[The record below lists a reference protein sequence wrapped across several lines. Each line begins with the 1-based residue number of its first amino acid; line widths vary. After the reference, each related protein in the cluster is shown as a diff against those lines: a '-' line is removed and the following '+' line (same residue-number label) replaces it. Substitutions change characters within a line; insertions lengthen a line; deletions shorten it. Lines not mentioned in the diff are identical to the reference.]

1 MKTIIIIPARM
12 ASQRFPNKPMALIDG
27 IPMIQRVWEKA
38 KLANIGDIRVVVSR
52 SSENSGKRVTYRIT
66 FKNAPYNLPQ
76 FTVVQNDV
84 LNAPTASQQVEIQTI
99 TATTGKFSMTLCSQ

>member
-38 KLANIGDIRVVVSR
+38 KLANIGEVVTGFGGFGGLGRDLHISFKFLEVPILSR
-52 SSENSGKRVTYRIT
+52 SDCRRRSCRTRRRRGGRRG
-66 FKNAPYNLPQ
+66 PRRR
-76 FTVVQNDV
+76 
-84 LNAPTASQQVEIQTI
+84 
-99 TATTGKFSMTLCSQ
+99 

>member
-38 KLANIGDIRVVVSR
+38 KLANIGEVVVACCEKIQMESSTSKPRTSGR
-52 SSENSGKRVTYRIT
+52 SIFGRS
-66 FKNAPYNLPQ
+66 F
-76 FTVVQNDV
+76 V
-84 LNAPTASQQVEIQTI
+84 LCI
-99 TATTGKFSMTLCSQ
+99 